1 MPGPYSPCFDSTTM
15 FSGTIFTR
23 RGEPA
28 EALRLPRSCWAFYER
43 IDGDTPVGEIA
54 GALGCSDAE
63 TFAAVRLLQAHDL
76 IREAAVTY
84 ADFRAGRD
92 DASAPGATPSTEASS
107 HSGTAAGDGMMPSD
121 PAPTDRDADAGGTE
135 TASDAAQD
143 ASDGGPGA
151 GDAGYPEPE
160 TGSYATGSFDAA
172 DAPTQT
178 QDAPV
183 LHLPSLWE
191 WMETLSGNVKHYK
204 NTQAFILMEASG
216 ALDDIGVESMDD
228 LEALDVIRDRDVMAA
243 LENAVENNLNE
254 SIPESCYQ

>member
-1 MPGPYSPCFDSTTM
+1 M

-54 GALGCSDAE
+54 DALGFSDAE
-63 TFAAVRLLQAHDL
+63 TFAAVRLLQTHEL

-84 ADFRAGRD
+84 ADFQAGSD
-92 DASAPGATPSTEASS
+92 DASAPGATPSTEAPE

-121 PAPTDRDADAGGTE
+121 PAPTDRDTDPDGTE
-135 TASDAAQD
+135 AAPGTAQD
-143 ASDGGPGA
+143 AADATSDA
-151 GDAGYPEPE
+151 GAGYPEPE
-160 TGSYATGSFDAA
+160 TGSYATGSLDAA
-172 DAPTQT
+172 DAADAATQT

-191 WMETLSGNVKHYK
+191 WMESLSGNVKHYK

-228 LEALDVIRDRDVMAA
+228 LEALDVIRDPNVMEA